1 MKEIGIYVHIPFCK
15 QKCYYCDFCSYA
27 NKLNMQEKYINSII
41 KEIKNI
47 KDKEKYLIKT
57 IYIGGGTP
65 SIIDSDKKVKIV
77 SKDELKIKKII
88 CEINNNFKLSNDTE
102 ITIEVNPGTVTEKK
116 LKDYKNCEINRLS
129 IGLQSTNDLI
139 LKKIGRIHNYNDF
152 EKTYDLARKIGFK
165 NINVDLMIGL
175 PSQTIK
181 DVKQTLQK
189 ILQKS
194 PEHISV
200 YSLIV
205 EEGTVLKKKID
216 NGELKIVDEDTERAM
231 YWIVKEQL
239 EKNNYI
245 QYEISNFSKVSYESK
260 HNTDCWKQKEYIGIG
275 IAAHSYLNST
285 RFSNICNL
293 ENYIKNI
300 ENEEYEKNV
309 IIHEKQDH
317 NTMMNEYMILG
328 LRMLSGVDIEEFQ
341 NKFFVNPLK
350 IYKKE
355 LQKLQKANLLE
366 ISSKKIMLTKKGIDF
381 ANIVWEEFI

>member
-1 MKEIGIYVHIPFCK
+1 M
-15 QKCYYCDFCSYA
+15 QK
-27 NKLNMQEKYINSII
+27 L
-41 KEIKNI
+41 
-47 KDKEKYLIKT
+47 
-57 IYIGGGTP
+57 
-65 SIIDSDKKVKIV
+65 
-77 SKDELKIKKII
+77 
-88 CEINNNFKLSNDTE
+88 
-102 ITIEVNPGTVTEKK
+102 
-116 LKDYKNCEINRLS
+116 
-129 IGLQSTNDLI
+129 
-139 LKKIGRIHNYNDF
+139 
-152 EKTYDLARKIGFK
+152 
-165 NINVDLMIGL
+165 
-175 PSQTIK
+175 
-181 DVKQTLQK
+181 
-189 ILQKS
+189 LQKS

>member
-65 SIIDSDKKVKIV
+65 SIIDSD
-77 SKDELKIKKII
+77 KIKKII